1 VFRFSFSYK
10 ANGRFLV
17 LFNLFSLHVLDGLVN
32 ILSTMIFT
40 ATLAALVSLA
50 ALPVARTAD
59 IPVTVGGAGGVI
71 AYSPTSVTANPGDVV
86 VFSFMQKN
94 HTATQS
100 TLQTPCQ
107 PLDGG
112 FDSGFVPVPDSNTNG
127 PFPVATYTV
136 TDTNP
141 VWVYCRQGNHCQQ
154 GMVFAINPGD
164 KLAAFQAAATGG
176 AAPPATTATAPPAT
190 GVVTVTATVTVG
202 GDVLTTTYGSWPGSA
217 APTAP
222 ASSDHQIVV
231 GGPGKLLFTPSNI
244 SAQVGDTVTF
254 QFQQKNHS
262 ATQSSFAAP
271 CRALALTSTTGQVG
285 FDSGFMPVP
294 DGSTTFPTYTIQIN
308 DTAPVWVYCRQGNH
322 CGSGMVFAVNAIET
336 GPNNFDAFKA
346 KAIQLNGTSASSSS
360 APAPTSSTGGASSTS
375 VSHGAGIVVA
385 VIAVV
390 FSVLL

>member
-1 VFRFSFSYK
+1 MI
-10 ANGRFLV
+10 
-17 LFNLFSLHVLDGLVN
+17 FSLV
-32 ILSTMIFT
+32 
-40 ATLAALVSLA
+40 ALVSLA
-50 ALPVARTAD
+50 ALPAARSVD

-100 TLQTPCQ
+100 TLQSPCT

-127 PFPVATYTV
+127 PFPVATFTV
-136 TDTNP
+136 KDTSP
-141 VWVYCRQGNHCQQ
+141 VWVYCRQATHCQK

-164 KLAAFQAAATGG
+164 QLAAFQAAATG
-176 AAPPATTATAPPAT
+176 AAPPTSATAPPA
-190 GVVTVTATVTVG
+190 VVTVTATVTVG

-217 APTAP
+217 APTSP
-222 ASSDHQIVV
+222 ATSDHQIVV

-244 SAQVGDTVTF
+244 SAQVGDTITF

-294 DGSTTFPTYTIQIN
+294 DGSTTFPTYTIQVN

-322 CGSGMVFAVNAIET
+322 CGSGMVFAVNAIES

-346 KAIQLNGTSASSSS
+346 KAIQLNGTSASSSAP
-360 APAPTSSTGGASSTS
+360 APAPTSTTGGAHFTS

-385 VIAVV
+385 IIAVV